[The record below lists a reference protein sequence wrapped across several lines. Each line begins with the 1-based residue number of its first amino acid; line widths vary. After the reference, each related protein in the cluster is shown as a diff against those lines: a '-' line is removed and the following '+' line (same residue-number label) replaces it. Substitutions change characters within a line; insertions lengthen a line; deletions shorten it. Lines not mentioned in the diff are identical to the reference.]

1 MAQGTTKG
9 VPIDIDPLLA
19 ADSDLLVPSQKAIK
33 TYTDNGLSNKVNRS
47 GDTMSGS
54 LILFANPTIALEAAT
69 KDYVDTLI
77 NGIDWKQ
84 SANAATVAALPA
96 YTVSGSGQI
105 LTGNVNGA
113 IPSATTDGVTLT
125 ANQRL
130 LVKNETLTLTPNNG
144 IYVVTQV
151 GNGSLPFILTR
162 SSDANTSALL
172 AEATLSVSAGSTL
185 SNTQWHCNPAT
196 IPLVIGT
203 TYITFA
209 QIGSGIYTFS
219 PPLVNTGNIIS
230 IPLATSIADGY
241 LSSTDW
247 TNFNT
252 AYTNRITSLTTT
264 GSSGSATLISNTLN
278 VPTYTLAGL
287 GGQTQLNGTGFVK
300 ASGTSIIYDN
310 STYLT
315 AAITSLNSLTGA
327 TQTFA
332 TGTTGTDFAISSSGT
347 THTFNLPTASATN
360 TGKLS
365 STDWATFKSLI
376 IKQTNAT
383 NVSIDVSP
391 NFTDIRTF
399 NVTKTDLNTDDLLEF
414 FCNVYRP
421 GTGGGSGNLIL
432 KLQMLNASSVWTDVA
447 QFTAAF
453 TSRAIGGLRRLIKWD
468 GTNIIAWAPDASRV
482 DDTSTAT
489 ATAGNIPTTI
499 TATVGTTLQ
508 FKIVG
513 QRSFNTG
520 GTDVTIDLLTIK
532 RLR

>member
-130 LVKNETLTLTPNNG
+130 LVKNETLALTPNNG

-172 AEATLSVSAGSTL
+172 AEATLSVSGGSTL

-209 QIGSGIYTFS
+209 QIGSGTYTFS

-230 IPLATSIADGY
+230 IPLATSSVNGY

-247 TNFNT
+247 STFNNKVTSLSAGTGISIGGTVTVPTVTNT
-252 AYTNRITSLTTT
+252 APDQTVVLSNGTGISVTGTYPNFTIASTITGTKFFSKVTADNSVTGTLTRTVLATVLIPANTISVGDTIYIQIRTKRTGANAAFTPWVQINTSATVGGSTIFLQTQAVANNAFFTNKLGIVKSATSTEF
-264 GSSGSATLISNTLN
+264 GSSGT
-278 VPTYTLAGL
+278 
-287 GGQTQLNGTGFVK
+287 
-300 ASGTSIIYDN
+300 
-310 STYLT
+310 
-315 AAITSLNSLTGA
+315 
-327 TQTFA
+327 
-332 TGTTGTDFAISSSGT
+332 
-347 THTFNLPTASATN
+347 
-360 TGKLS
+360 
-365 STDWATFKSLI
+365 
-376 IKQTNAT
+376 
-383 NVSIDVSP
+383 
-391 NFTDIRTF
+391 
-399 NVTKTDLNTDDLLEF
+399 
-414 FCNVYRP
+414 
-421 GTGGGSGNLIL
+421 
-432 KLQMLNASSVWTDVA
+432 
-447 QFTAAF
+447 
-453 TSRAIGGLRRLIKWD
+453 
-468 GTNIIAWAPDASRV
+468 V
-482 DDTSTAT
+482 DDTGQGAVNVAAASYNIDWTQNQHIVCSIALGNIADTAT
-489 ATAGNIPTTI
+489 W
-499 TATVGTTLQ
+499 
-508 FKIVG
+508 
-513 QRSFNTG
+513 S
-520 GTDVTIDLLTIK
+520 LLFVEVK
-532 RLR
+532 

>member
-9 VPIDIDPLLA
+9 VPIDIDPTLA

-54 LILFANPTIALEAAT
+54 LILNANPLVPLEAAT

-96 YTVSGSGQI
+96 YTVTGSGQI

-151 GNGSLPFILTR
+151 GSASLPFILTR
-162 SSDANTSALL
+162 SSDANTATLL
-172 AEATLSVSAGSTL
+172 AEATLSVSGGSTL

-196 IPLVIGT
+196 VPLIIGT

-209 QIGSGIYTFS
+209 QIGSGTYTFS

-230 IPLATSIADGY
+230 IPVATSIADGY

-247 TNFNT
+247 STFNGKQ
-252 AYTNRITSLTTT
+252 N
-264 GSSGSATLISNTLN
+264 
-278 VPTYTLAGL
+278 
-287 GGQTQLNGTGFVK
+287 QLNGTGFVK
-300 ASGTSIIYDN
+300 ASGTTISYDN

-315 AAITSLNSLTGA
+315 AAITSLGGLTGA
-327 TQTFA
+327 TQTLA
-332 TGTTGTDFAISSSGT
+332 TGTTGTDFGITSSGT
-347 THTFNLPTASATN
+347 THTFNLPVASAVN

-365 STDWATFKSLI
+365 STDWS
-376 IKQTNAT
+376 
-383 NVSIDVSP
+383 
-391 NFTDIRTF
+391 TF
-399 NVTKTDLNTDDLLEF
+399 NNKQEKIVIAKSGADQTTTSVAAQNITGLVISTLEANASYIYF
-414 FCNVYRP
+414 ANIRAACNN
-421 GTGGGSGNLIL
+421 TGGVRIGFDVPIGTDGTMTVINQTTSNTAFVLGLADENQLI
-432 KLQMLNASSVWTDVA
+432 ASSVIRQATTRDLFVHGRINMGA
-447 QFTAAF
+447 TTGNVQFTF
-453 TSRAIGGLRRLIKWD
+453 
-468 GTNIIAWAPDASRV
+468 AS
-482 DDTSTAT
+482 
-489 ATAGNIPTTI
+489 ATAGQTSTI
-499 TATVGTTLQ
+499 FGNLMSAIT
-508 FKIVG
+508 FIKI
-513 QRSFNTG
+513 S
-520 GTDVTIDLLTIK
+520 
-532 RLR
+532 

>member
-54 LILFANPTIALEAAT
+54 LILVANPTIPLEAAT

-230 IPLATSIADGY
+230 IPLATSSVNGY

-247 TNFNT
+247 TTFN
-252 AYTNRITSLTTT
+252 NKQ
-264 GSSGSATLISNTLN
+264 
-278 VPTYTLAGL
+278 P
-287 GGQTQLNGTGFVK
+287 QLNGTGFVK
-300 ASGTSIIYDN
+300 ASGTTITYDN

-327 TQTFA
+327 TQTLA

-383 NVSIDVSP
+383 NVSIDASP

-468 GTNIIAWAPDASRV
+468 GTNIIAWAPDASRI
-482 DDTSTAT
+482 DDTSSAIT
-489 ATAGNIPTTI
+489 TAGNIPTTI

-513 QRSFNTG
+513 QRGFNTG